1 MTISIY
7 DINEL
12 IQDTPAGKSLNPR
25 VTFGWNDQLESI
37 INNQEVAYM
46 SVEEFIKDIL
56 TDDSVEVQKMLMQF
70 EASPKPRT
78 LAKLT
83 SNYLP
88 IYGYGND
95 AKHAIQSATRKFNRE
110 YKQLMPGQYE
120 NPTAYKWTY
129 LNPEYLEIYKI
140 DDPVINIHIV
150 LLGADH

>member
-1 MTISIY
+1 MTISIH

-25 VTFGWNDQLESI
+25 VTFGWKDQLENI
-37 INNQEVAYM
+37 IDNQEVAYM

-56 TDDSVEVQKMLMQF
+56 TDDPIEVQKMLMQF

-83 SNYLP
+83 SNYLS
-88 IYGYGND
+88 IYGYGTD

-110 YKQLMPGQYE
+110 YKQLMPDQYE

-129 LNPEYLEIYKI
+129 LNPEYLGIYKI
-140 DDPVINIHIV
+140 DDPVMKIHIV

>member
-25 VTFGWNDQLESI
+25 VTFGWNDQLANI
-37 INNQEVAYM
+37 IDNQEVAYM

-56 TDDSVEVQKMLMQF
+56 TDDSAEVQKMLMQF

-88 IYGYGND
+88 IHGYGTD

-110 YKQLMPGQYE
+110 YKQLMSGQYE

-129 LNPEYLEIYKI
+129 LNPEYLGIYKI
-140 DDPVINIHIV
+140 DDPVMNIHIV
-150 LLGADH
+150 LLGSDH

>member
-1 MTISIY
+1 MAISIY
-7 DINEL
+7 NINEL
-12 IQDTPAGKSLNPR
+12 IQDTPAGKSLNHR
-25 VTFGWNDQLESI
+25 VTFGWNDQLASI
-37 INNQEVAYM
+37 IDNQEVAYM

-78 LAKLT
+78 LAKIT
-83 SNYLP
+83 SNYLS

-110 YKQLMPGQYE
+110 YKQLMPGQFE

-129 LNPEYLEIYKI
+129 LNPEYLGIYKI